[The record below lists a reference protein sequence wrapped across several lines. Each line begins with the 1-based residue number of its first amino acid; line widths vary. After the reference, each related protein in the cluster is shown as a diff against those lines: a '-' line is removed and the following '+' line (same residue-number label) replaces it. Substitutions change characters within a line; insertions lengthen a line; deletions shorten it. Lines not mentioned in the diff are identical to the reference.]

1 MHLLLATPGEAVD
14 ETAAVD
20 LGQTPGDIVFLTA
33 ADSEIALLAAAQAR
47 LGVEFGATLPSL
59 RAANWLKLKHNASVD
74 DYVEKTLG
82 RAKLVFVRLL
92 GGRGYWPYGVD
103 QIVAA
108 ARAQGTLLALL
119 PGDDKLD
126 EDLFDRST
134 LPRETLLRL
143 WRYLVEG
150 GAGNA
155 ENLLRHARD
164 LLGRPTAAAEP
175 ATVPRAGLHRSTD
188 RGRALA
194 GIVFYRALYQAGD
207 LATIDALVEALDA
220 KGLDA
225 RAIYVASLKD
235 EAAASFLR
243 AALAKSEL
251 VINLTSFAVGE
262 GDPLAA
268 LDCPVLQASLSSDG
282 VERWRDGLRGLPA
295 RDIAMSVALPEL
307 DGRIYTRAIGFKSLA
322 KRDDAS
328 QADVMRTQ
336 PEASRVAFVAELA
349 AAWIALR
356 RTQPGARRVA
366 LLLANYPNRDGRLAN
381 GVGLDTPASVIEILA
396 ALAGAGYRI
405 VDAPRDGDTLM
416 QALAAG
422 PTNALPGRR
431 TRAGGETISLA
442 EYAAFF
448 SRLPRALR
456 EKVQSRWGAPE
467 ADPWFEP
474 GELDCGRLRLPV
486 IALGNVV
493 IAVQP
498 ARGYHIDPTASYHDP
513 SLPPP
518 HSYLAFYAWLREQF
532 GAHAIVHVGKHGNL
546 EWLPGKSVALD
557 ASCFPEAALGALP
570 NLYPFIVNDPGEGTQ
585 AKRRTAAVI
594 IDHLTPPLTRA
605 GAHGDGAALER
616 LIDEYYEAAQQDPR
630 RCRVLA
636 REILDL
642 ASSSGLD
649 RDCGL
654 AAAMPV
660 DEALVRLDG
669 WLCEIKER
677 QIRDGLHSFGR
688 APEGL
693 PRAELLTAIARAPRG
708 AGEGQES
715 LIRALAGDLALDG
728 DPLLDATH
736 ARREELET
744 HALDLVSGER
754 KPEPDWTRTRAVLRW
769 VDETL
774 APAVD
779 ASGRCEIDGLLRG
792 LAGRRVRP
800 GPSGA
805 PTRGRPD
812 VLPTGRNFYSVDT
825 RAVPT
830 PAAWTLGWAS
840 ATALLERHLQDHGD
854 HLRHVALTAWGT
866 SNMRTGGDDIAQ
878 ALALMGAR
886 PTWDGTSRRVTG
898 FEILPLTLLDRPRV
912 DVTLRVSGLF
922 RDAFSNLI
930 ELVDRAVRH
939 VASLDEPTDLNPLAA
954 RARAEG
960 AATRIFGPQ
969 PGAYGAGLQ
978 ALIDE
983 GGWSTRGDLARA
995 YVAWGGYA
1003 YAGAEGRA
1011 AHQDFE
1017 QRLARVEAVIQ
1028 NQDNREH
1035 DILDSDDYYQFEGG
1049 MSAAVEFLSGRAPH
1063 LYHVDTSLPERPRAL
1078 TLGEEIAAVVR
1089 SRAINPKWI
1098 AGCKRHGYKGGFEMA
1113 ATVDYLFA
1121 FAATTDAVRD
1131 HHFDALYD
1139 AYLGDEDTRAFIA
1152 RANPAALREMAARLL
1167 EAQDRQLWRPR
1178 LNSTRPALLALAAK
1192 PHAQAEVL

>member
-1 MHLLLATPGEAVD
+1 MHLLLATPGEAVAEND
-14 ETAAVD
+14 AVD
-20 LGQTPGDIVFLTA
+20 LGQTRADIVFLTA
-33 ADSEIALLAAAQAR
+33 ADSEIALLAGAQAR
-47 LGVEFGATLPSL
+47 LLAEFGATTPSL

-74 DYVEKTLG
+74 AYVEKTLDG
-82 RAKLVFVRLL
+82 AKLVIVRLL

-103 QIVAA
+103 QIVAR
-108 ARAQGTLLALL
+108 ARTQDTRLALL
-119 PGDDKLD
+119 PGDDKPD
-126 EDLFDRST
+126 EDLFDRSS
-134 LPRETLLRL
+134 LPRGTLLRL
-143 WRYLVEG
+143 WRYLIEG

-164 LLGRPTAAAEP
+164 LLGLTTPAAEP
-175 ATVPRAGLHRSTD
+175 VIVPRAGLHRSND
-188 RGRALA
+188 RGRQLA

-207 LATIDALVEALDA
+207 LAAIDALVEALDA
-220 KGLDA
+220 RGLDA

-243 AALAKSEL
+243 AALANAEL
-251 VINLTSFAVGE
+251 VINLTSFAVGD

-268 LDCPVLQASLSSDG
+268 LDCPVLQATLSSDG
-282 VERWRDGLRGLPA
+282 VESWTTGLRGLPP

-307 DGRIYTRAIGFKSLA
+307 DGRIYTRAIAFKGLTR
-322 KRDDAS
+322 RDDAL
-328 QADVMRTQ
+328 QADVMVMR
-336 PEASRVAFVAELA
+336 PVGSRIAFVAELA
-349 AAWIALR
+349 AAWVALR
-356 RTQPGARRVA
+356 RTPPAERRVA
-366 LLLANYPNRDGRLAN
+366 LVLANYPNRDGRLAN
-381 GVGLDTPASVIEILA
+381 GVGLDTPASVIEILN
-396 ALAGAGYRI
+396 ALAAAGYRI
-405 VDAPRDGDTLM
+405 VEAPRDGAALM

-422 PTNALPGRR
+422 PTNALAGRR

-442 EYAAFF
+442 EYMMFF
-448 SRLPRALR
+448 ARLPAELR
-456 EKVQSRWGAPE
+456 EKIRARWGAPE
-467 ADPWFEP
+467 EDPWFEA
-474 GELDCGRLRLPV
+474 GELDCGHLRLPV
-486 IALGNVV
+486 LTLGNVV

-518 HSYLAFYAWLREQF
+518 HGYLAFHAWVREQF
-532 GAHAIVHVGKHGNL
+532 GAHAVVHVGKHGNL

-557 ASCFPEAALGALP
+557 ATCFPEAALGALP

-585 AKRRTAAVI
+585 AKRRAGAVI

-642 ASSSGLD
+642 AASSGLD

-654 AAAMPV
+654 GTGMPV

-677 QIRDGLHSFGR
+677 QIRDGLHIFGR

-708 AGEGQES
+708 ANAAQAS
-715 LIRALAGDLALDG
+715 LIRALAEDLGIVG
-728 DPLLDATH
+728 DPLADATH
-736 ARREELET
+736 ARREELEAC
-744 HALDLVSGER
+744 ALDLVAGSR
-754 KPEPDWTRTRAVLRW
+754 KAEPEWSRTQAVLRW
-769 VDETL
+769 IDETL
-774 APAVD
+774 GPAID
-779 ASGRCEIDGLLRG
+779 ASGACEIDGLLRG

-840 ATALLERHLQDHGD
+840 ASALLERHLQDHGE

-886 PTWDGTSRRVTG
+886 PTWDATSRRVTG
-898 FEILPLTLLDRPRV
+898 FEILPLSLLDRPRV

-930 ELVDRAVRH
+930 ELVDRAVQQIAR
-939 VASLDEPTDLNPLAA
+939 LDESADLNPLAA
-954 RARAEG
+954 RARDEG
-960 AATRIFGPQ
+960 VATRIFGPQ

-983 GGWSTRGDLARA
+983 KGWSTRGDLGRA

-1003 YAGAEGRA
+1003 YAGGEGNA
-1011 AHQDFE
+1011 AHAEFE
-1017 QRLARVEAVIQ
+1017 RRLARIEAVIQ

-1049 MSAAVEFLSGRAPH
+1049 ISAAVEQLSGRAPH

-1078 TLGEEIAAVVR
+1078 TLSEEIAAVVR

-1098 AGCKRHGYKGGFEMA
+1098 AGCRRHGYKGAFEMA

-1139 AYLGDEDTRAFIA
+1139 AYLGDDATRGFIA
-1152 RANPAALREMAARLL
+1152 QVNPAALREMAARFL

-1178 LNSTRPALLALAAK
+1178 LNSTRPALLALAAN
-1192 PHAQAEVL
+1192 PHD

>member
-1 MHLLLATPGEAVD
+1 MHLLLATPGEAVA

-20 LGQTPGDIVFLTA
+20 LGQAPADIVFLTA

-47 LGVEFGATLPSL
+47 LVVELGATMPSL

-74 DYVEKTLG
+74 DYIEKTLG
-82 RAKLVFVRLL
+82 GAKLVIVRLL
-92 GGRGYWPYGVD
+92 GGRGYWSYGVD
-103 QIVAA
+103 QIVAT
-108 ARAQGTLLALL
+108 ARAQGTRLALL
-119 PGDDKLD
+119 PGDDRPD

-143 WRYLVEG
+143 WRYLSEG
-150 GAGNA
+150 GAANA

-164 LLGRPTAAAEP
+164 LLGLTISAAEP
-175 ATVPRAGLHRSTD
+175 VIVPRAGLHRSED
-188 RGRALA
+188 HGRHLV

-207 LATIDALVEALDA
+207 LAPVDALVDALNA

-235 EAAASFLR
+235 AAAASFLR
-243 AALAKSEL
+243 AALATAEL

-268 LDCPVLQASLSSDG
+268 LDCPVLQATLSSDG
-282 VERWRDGLRGLPA
+282 IETWAAGSRGLPP

-307 DGRIYTRAIGFKSLA
+307 DGRIYTRAIGFKGLA
-322 KRDDAS
+322 RRDDGL
-328 QADVMRTQ
+328 QADVMVMQ
-336 PEASRVAFVAELA
+336 PAPSRVAFVAELA
-349 AAWIALR
+349 AAWVALR
-356 RTQPGARRVA
+356 RTPPSARRVA
-366 LLLANYPNRDGRLAN
+366 LVLANYPNRDGRLAN
-381 GVGLDTPASVIEILA
+381 GVGLDTPASVIEILN

-405 VDAPRDGDTLM
+405 VEAPRDGDALM
-416 QALAAG
+416 RALTAG
-422 PTNALPGRR
+422 PTNALPGRHA
-431 TRAGGETISLA
+431 RAGGETISLA
-442 EYAAFF
+442 AYMAFF
-448 SRLPRALR
+448 SRLPRELR
-456 EKVQSRWGAPE
+456 DKVQSRWGAPE

-474 GELDCGRLRLPV
+474 GELECGRLRLPV
-486 IALGNVV
+486 LALGNVV

-557 ASCFPEAALGALP
+557 ATCFPEAALGALP

-585 AKRRTAAVI
+585 AKRRAGAVI

-636 REILDL
+636 HEILDL
-642 ASSSGLD
+642 AASSGLD

-654 AAAMPV
+654 ATAMPV
-660 DEALVRLDG
+660 DEALLRLDG

-677 QIRDGLHSFGR
+677 QIRDGLHIFGR
-688 APEGL
+688 APDGKL
-693 PRAELLTAIARAPRG
+693 RAELLTAIARSPRG
-708 AGEGQES
+708 ADEAQAS
-715 LIRALAGDLALDG
+715 LIRALAEDLGLAG
-728 DPLLDATH
+728 DPLVDATH

-744 HALDLVSGER
+744 HALELVAGSRHAEAG
-754 KPEPDWTRTRAVLRW
+754 WTRTRAVLRW
-769 VDETL
+769 VDEIL
-774 APAVD
+774 GPAID
-779 ASGRCEIDGLLRG
+779 ASGTAEIDGLLRG

-840 ATALLERHLQDHGD
+840 ASALLERHLQDHGD

-886 PTWDGTSRRVTG
+886 PTWDGTSRRVTD
-898 FEILPLTLLDRPRV
+898 FEILPLSLLDRPRV

-922 RDAFSNLI
+922 RDAFANLI
-930 ELVDRAVRH
+930 ELVDRAVRQI
-939 VASLDEPTDLNPLAA
+939 AALDEPADLNPLAA

-983 GGWSTRGDLARA
+983 RGWSTREDLARA

-1003 YAGAEGRA
+1003 YAGGEGHA
-1011 AHQDFE
+1011 AHAEFE
-1017 QRLARVEAVIQ
+1017 RRLARVEAVIQ

-1049 MSAAVEFLSGRAPH
+1049 MSAAVEQLSGRAPT
-1063 LYHVDTSLPERPRAL
+1063 LYHIDTSLPERPRAL
-1078 TLGEEIAAVVR
+1078 TLSEEIAAVVR

-1098 AGCKRHGYKGGFEMA
+1098 AGCKRHGYKGAFEMA
-1113 ATVDYLFA
+1113 ATIDYLFA

-1131 HHFDALYD
+1131 HHFDALYE
-1139 AYLGDEDTRAFIA
+1139 AYLGDDDTRGFIA
-1152 RANPAALREMAARLL
+1152 EVNPAALREMAARLL

-1178 LNSTRPALLALAAK
+1178 LNSTRPALLAMASN
-1192 PHAQAEVL
+1192 PHA